1 MRPLYVVVAHDW
13 SGDRAFAITA
23 HELDQDHF
31 RPRRNRPAD
40 YPARPCLAGSRCRR
54 IILDVQRRFQYQF
67 EWDPIKARRNLN
79 EHGIAFE
86 RAATVFLD
94 PEALSLF
101 DQEHSQTEDR
111 WITLGLDRAG
121 TLLVVSHTYREETE
135 TSARIRL
142 ISARKA
148 TKNETKQYERK

>member
-1 MRPLYVVVAHDW
+1 MKKP
-13 SGDRAFAITA
+13 
-23 HELDQDHF
+23 
-31 RPRRNRPAD
+31 
-40 YPARPCLAGSRCRR
+40 
-54 IILDVQRRFQYQF
+54 FQYQF
-67 EWDPIKARRNLN
+67 EWDPIKARLNLKN
-79 EHGIAFE
+79 HRIAFE

-94 PEALSLF
+94 PEALSVL
-101 DQEHSQTEDR
+101 DEEHSQTEDR

-121 TLLVVSHTYREETE
+121 TLLVVLHTYREETE